1 MSELHPKGLL
11 VLEDGRSFRGRLFG
25 AKTERTGEAVFNTA
39 MTGYQEVLGDPSYS
53 GQIVVMTYPMIGNYG
68 IASGDYESRRIYLSG
83 FVIKELSRVA
93 SNWRQERTLEDYLQA
108 HEIPGIFGIDTR
120 ALVRHLRD
128 RGAMRAVI
136 GAETDGVETLMER
149 AKASPEMSGL
159 DLASQVTTDAPYEW
173 NEPPVDFGRS
183 EPWPTASR
191 RVVVLD
197 FGVKRNILRSL
208 VAMGCEVHVVPAGT
222 AADDVLALKPD
233 GVLLSNG
240 PGDPEPVAAAIET
253 VKTLIGKKPIFG
265 ICLGHQILS
274 LAAGAKTYKLKFGHH
289 GANHPVMELDT
300 KKVEMTSQ
308 NHGFAV
314 DVESLP
320 SGVEMTHIN
329 LNDQTCS
336 GLRFKDAP
344 AFSVQYHPE
353 AAPGPR
359 DGRYLFERFVKLM
372 DEHKEA

>member
-1 MSELHPKGLL
+1 MSEVHPPGLL
-11 VLEDGRSFRGRLFG
+11 VLEDGRSFEGRLYG
-25 AKTERTGEAVFNTA
+25 AHQERSGEVVFNTA
-39 MTGYQEVLGDPSYS
+39 MTGYQEVLGDPSYA

-68 IASGDYESRRIYLSG
+68 IAGGDYESRRIYLSG

-93 SNWRQERTLEDYLQA
+93 SNWRKERTLEDYLEA
-108 HEIPGIFGIDTR
+108 HDVPGIFGIDTR

-128 RGAMRAVI
+128 RGAMRGVI
-136 GAETDGVETLMER
+136 GSADDGLEALLER
-149 AKASPEMSGL
+149 AKAAPEMSGQ
-159 DLASQVTTDAPYEW
+159 DLASSVTTTEPYQW
-173 NEPPVDFGRS
+173 SEPPVDFGRK
-183 EPWPTASR
+183 EPWPKASR
-191 RVVVLD
+191 KVVVLD

-208 VAMGCEVHVVPAGT
+208 VAMGCEVHVLPASSES
-222 AADDVLALKPD
+222 DEILALEPD

-240 PGDPEPVAAAIET
+240 PGDPEPVEYAIET
-253 VKTLIGKKPIFG
+253 VKSLLGKKPVFG

-274 LAAGAKTYKLKFGHH
+274 LAAGARTYKLKFGHH
-289 GANHPVMELDT
+289 GANHPVMELET
-300 KKVEMTSQ
+300 KKVEITSQ

-320 SGVEMTHIN
+320 ANVEMTHLN

-336 GLRFKDAP
+336 GLRFKDVP

-372 DEHKEA
+372 DEHKGA